1 MDYEDTFK
9 LSYHFVQRGSFISSP
24 NLVIVRKK
32 KKKKIPCFLFR
43 CQMLLLLFFF
53 LKNFLSIFSNY
64 FLVTRQ
70 NSGSFLSSH

>member
-24 NLVIVRKK
+24 NLVIVKK
-32 KKKKIPCFLFR
+32 NIYIPCFLFGR
-43 CQMLLLLFFF
+43 QMLLLLFF
-53 LKNFLSIFSNY
+53 LKNCLRIFSNY
-64 FLVTRQ
+64 LLVTRQ